1 MRDPQ
6 QNQSGGSAT
15 EFLVV
20 AVVATIGTV
29 LAIFAFPS
37 LLSSGRG
44 EAPPA
49 TAAVERANEAAAIAS
64 LRAIASAESAYAA
77 INGSYGDLDE
87 LSSGGTVDSRWTGK
101 PAMNGYRFELTV
113 DPASS
118 KAFCATAT
126 LAPGQTGGYSYAIS
140 NLGVIYQLAGNEPP
154 DCDARTGA
162 ISTGTILGG

>member
-1 MRDPQ
+1 MRDPH

-101 PAMNGYRFELTV
+101 PTMNGYRFELTV
-113 DPASS
+113 DPA
-118 KAFCATAT
+118 
-126 LAPGQTGGYSYAIS
+126 
-140 NLGVIYQLAGNEPP
+140 
-154 DCDARTGA
+154 
-162 ISTGTILGG
+162 